1 MAIGPVG
8 PRGEKA
14 GQAGPR
20 GEAPGSGGAGKGPG
34 PQGEKV
40 GQAGPRGETPGSG
53 SSSSNSA
60 ISSSSSNSSI
70 QGSDS
75 VGDSAELKEA
85 KKRLKADTEAGDMQ
99 AVQND
104 QAQIKKL
111 QQQFAGMAG

>member
-20 GEAPGSGGAGKGPG
+20 GETPGSGGAKGPG
-34 PQGEKV
+34 PRGEAV

-53 SSSSNSA
+53 ST
-60 ISSSSSNSSI
+60 SSSSNSQI
-70 QGSDS
+70 QSADG

-85 KKRLKADTEAGDMQ
+85 KKQLKRDTEAGDLQ

>member
-20 GEAPGSGGAGKGPG
+20 GETPGSGGGAKGPG
-34 PQGEKV
+34 PRGEAV
-40 GQAGPRGETPGSG
+40 GQAGPKGENPGSG
-53 SSSSNSA
+53 STSSSSNSR
-60 ISSSSSNSSI
+60 I
-70 QGSDS
+70 QGADE

-85 KKRLKADTEAGDMQ
+85 KKQLKRDTESGDLQ